1 MQKDNFQRSS
11 DSLISPA
18 QSCFN
23 ITPDDVQELEQVT
36 KAIYVGTGGD
46 IALRA
51 VDNTS
56 DVTFRNVAEGAILDI
71 RVSAVRANGTT
82 AADIVGLA

>member
-1 MQKDNFQRSS
+1 MQKDNFHHSS

-18 QSCFN
+18 QSCFV
-23 ITPDDVQELEQVT
+23 IVPDDLQDLEQVT
-36 KAIYVGTGGD
+36 KAIFVGQGGD
-46 IALRA
+46 VTVRPL
-51 VDNTS
+51 DNVS

-71 RVSAVRANGTT
+71 RISAVRASGTT